1 MPQLAVETFV
11 SQYFW
16 LVVLLTFFYLQMVT
30 WAIPKIAEIIKTRK
44 EIGDVKIGISGSHSS
59 LKWEG
64 KISHISQGKSDLDS
78 ANFDQK
84 VVEWC
89 THTLKT

>member
-44 EIGDVKIGISGSHSS
+44 EIGDVKTGSLDSQAS

-64 KISHISQGKSDLDS
+64 KITHISQDKSDHQPK
-78 ANFDQK
+78 NFDQK

-89 THTLKT
+89 KHVLNT